1 MKIKKVLPIVG
12 LVALTALGTIGYIKR
27 DNLMYKAYKKSDDV
41 NRKLYNYQIKK
52 ENITPFHWQRFKQ
65 LIR

>member
-41 NRKLYNYQIKK
+41 NRKLYNYPIIKSK
-52 ENITPFHWQRFKQ
+52 RKTLPHFIDKGLNN
-65 LIR
+65 